1 MAVAGRGEGR
11 ENKWACARRSACYE
25 LRCLLLLSSSSSS
38 PPPPRWSP
46 LLVTQI
52 TCRPGAIR
60 RARRRRL
67 SCPLLLASDGR
78 RWCLSNLSSAGIG
91 SGPER
96 RRFSGS
102 REAVLVSSLPA
113 LPVPRHSEYVS
124 TPPGEGKYLPPRP
137 RPVFARLQSP
147 AVRPW
152 AWQAGPLAAVS
163 SPRRP
168 WSGVVCSDRRPHG
181 LRRGAC
187 MSPNGPEPPRQPR
200 SHVGQTQAP
209 AAPWDGS
216 APSSRPGGQRT
227 GQGGRNG

>member
-1 MAVAGRGEGR
+1 M
-11 ENKWACARRSACYE
+11 SPP
-25 LRCLLLLSSSSSS
+25 LSSSSSS

-137 RPVFARLQSP
+137 RPVFARLQRSGLGP
-147 AVRPW
+147 GRRVHWLPSARLDDLGV
-152 AWQAGPLAAVS
+152 AWCAPIGG
-163 SPRRP
+163 RT
-168 WSGVVCSDRRPHG
+168 GCG
-181 LRRGAC
+181 G
-187 MSPNGPEPPRQPR
+187 
-200 SHVGQTQAP
+200 AP
-209 AAPWDGS
+209 ACRPTAP
-216 APSSRPGGQRT
+216 SRPGGQRT
-227 GQGGRNG
+227 AKGGRNG

>member
-1 MAVAGRGEGR
+1 MGVCEAQRL
-11 ENKWACARRSACYE
+11 
-25 LRCLLLLSSSSSS
+25 LRVEMSPPPLSSSSSS

-137 RPVFARLQSP
+137 RPVFARLQRSP
-147 AVRPW
+147 ALGLAGGSIGCRRSVASTTLEWRGVLRSAAARAAEGRLHVAQRPR
-152 AWQAGPLAAVS
+152 AATPTAQ
-163 SPRRP
+163 PRRP
-168 WSGVVCSDRRPHG
+168 NPGASGTLG
-181 LRRGAC
+181 W
-187 MSPNGPEPPRQPR
+187 ER
-200 SHVGQTQAP
+200 SHGAV
-209 AAPWDGS
+209 S
-216 APSSRPGGQRT
+216 ERQRT

>member
-1 MAVAGRGEGR
+1 MGVCEAQRL
-11 ENKWACARRSACYE
+11 
-25 LRCLLLLSSSSSS
+25 LRVEMSPPPLSSSSSS

-67 SCPLLLASDGR
+67 SCPLLLASDRPQVVLVQLVQRGHR
-78 RWCLSNLSSAGIG
+78 QRAG
-91 SGPER
+91 ETA
-96 RRFSGS
+96 FHSGS

-137 RPVFARLQSP
+137 RPVFARLQRSP
-147 AVRPW
+147 ALGLAGGSIGCRQLASTTLEWRGVLRSAAARAAEGRLHVAQRPR
-152 AWQAGPLAAVS
+152 AATPTAQ
-163 SPRRP
+163 PRRP
-168 WSGVVCSDRRPHG
+168 NPGASGTLG
-181 LRRGAC
+181 W
-187 MSPNGPEPPRQPR
+187 ER
-200 SHVGQTQAP
+200 SHRAV
-209 AAPWDGS
+209 S
-216 APSSRPGGQRT
+216 ERQRT

>member
-1 MAVAGRGEGR
+1 MGVCEAQRL
-11 ENKWACARRSACYE
+11 
-25 LRCLLLLSSSSSS
+25 LRVEMSPPPLSSSS

-67 SCPLLLASDGR
+67 SSPLLATGR
-78 RWCLSNLSSAGIG
+78 RWCLSNLSSAGRRRRV
-91 SGPER
+91 SAAER

-137 RPVFARLQSP
+137 RPVFARLQRSGLGP
-147 AVRPW
+147 GRHWLPSARLDDLGV
-152 AWQAGPLAAVS
+152 AWCAPIGG
-163 SPRRP
+163 RT
-168 WSGVVCSDRRPHG
+168 GCG
-181 LRRGAC
+181 G
-187 MSPNGPEPPRQPR
+187 
-200 SHVGQTQAP
+200 AP
-209 AAPWDGS
+209 ACRPT
-216 APSSRPGGQRT
+216 APSRHANRAAT
-227 GQGGRNG
+227 

>member
-1 MAVAGRGEGR
+1 MGVCEAQRL
-11 ENKWACARRSACYE
+11 
-25 LRCLLLLSSSSSS
+25 LRVEMSPPPLSSSSSS

-78 RWCLSNLSSAGIG
+78 RWCLSNLSSAGRRRRA
-91 SGPER
+91 SAAER

-137 RPVFARLQSP
+137 RPVFARLQRSGLGP
-147 AVRPW
+147 GRRVHWLPSARLDDLGV
-152 AWQAGPLAAVS
+152 AWCAPIGG
-163 SPRRP
+163 RT
-168 WSGVVCSDRRPHG
+168 GCG
-181 LRRGAC
+181 G
-187 MSPNGPEPPRQPR
+187 
-200 SHVGQTQAP
+200 AP
-209 AAPWDGS
+209 ACRPT
-216 APSSRPGGQRT
+216 APSRHANRAAT
-227 GQGGRNG
+227 

>member
-1 MAVAGRGEGR
+1 M
-11 ENKWACARRSACYE
+11 
-25 LRCLLLLSSSSSS
+25 
-38 PPPPRWSP
+38 
-46 LLVTQI
+46 
-52 TCRPGAIR
+52 
-60 RARRRRL
+60 
-67 SCPLLLASDGR
+67 
-78 RWCLSNLSSAGIG
+78 SNLSSAG
-91 SGPER
+91 R
-96 RRFSGS
+96 RRRVSATTGTCIGHDSGS

-137 RPVFARLQSP
+137 RPVFARLQRSGLGP
-147 AVRPW
+147 GR
-152 AWQAGPLAAVS
+152 QASPLAAVS

-209 AAPWDGS
+209 AARWDGS
-216 APSSRPGGQRT
+216 APMEPSANGSERAREAETAECAGGGPLLLSRGLRGPERQTQKYRDDGGAQR
-227 GQGGRNG
+227 RNSRF